1 LNLKFDTYQDV
12 KNILYLYTYAI
23 SIILSLLVYFLV
35 IPDNHRLVLNTVFGS
50 IVELVPV
57 GVIISIVFGFI
68 VSGLFIHM
76 FEVYDKVY
84 DKFIIRWRYKYTR
97 DFIFPE
103 LFNPFAEKLDKK
115 FFKTAMANIREFMNI
130 FYYFVGDRD
139 MKIRKNAV
147 VRFYEAIW
155 KYWATQINEVFFIL
169 FGVMLIIYSIYFAV
183 ENIKLLSLVTPA
195 LIIVIFGVINRLMSK
210 YFLKSVNMMTKEEIE
225 EIHNNFKDELEGK
238 IMDISQKFELSYGEN
253 NNNN

>member
-1 LNLKFDTYQDV
+1 
-12 KNILYLYTYAI
+12 
-23 SIILSLLVYFLV
+23 
-35 IPDNHRLVLNTVFGS
+35 
-50 IVELVPV
+50 
-57 GVIISIVFGFI
+57 
-68 VSGLFIHM
+68 
-76 FEVYDKVY
+76 
-84 DKFIIRWRYKYTR
+84 
-97 DFIFPE
+97 
-103 LFNPFAEKLDKK
+103 
-115 FFKTAMANIREFMNI
+115 
-130 FYYFVGDRD
+130 